1 MTVTEMQRDV
11 DAATG
16 QGNDVES
23 PEITETRQQREIDV
37 AQKRRR
43 DEGEFLRLSR
53 RNAQLSRSFTA
64 EHQRERAS
72 LQVPLMELYATLNPT
87 SIYKWDD
94 DFEVVTRAAHRTR

>member
-1 MTVTEMQRDV
+1 MTVTEMQHDMDV
-11 DAATG
+11 VTR
-16 QGNDVES
+16 QGDDVEI
-23 PEITETRQQREIDV
+23 PENADSRRQREIAV
-37 AQKRRR
+37 TQKRRR